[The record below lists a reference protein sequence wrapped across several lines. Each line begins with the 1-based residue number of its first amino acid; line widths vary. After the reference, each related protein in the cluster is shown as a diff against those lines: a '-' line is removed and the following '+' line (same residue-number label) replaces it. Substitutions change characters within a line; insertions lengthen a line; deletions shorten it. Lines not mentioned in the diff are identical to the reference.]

1 MWVYPEIRYLADLL
15 PYYAARTPARLAL
28 AFEGKTYS
36 YADVDRQTNQIANT
50 LHARAVKRQ
59 SRVAFYGRNSADF
72 FLALFGVAK
81 SGACFLPLN
90 WRLAA
95 DELVAIVDDAE
106 PAFAFIEHEFE
117 PVWTVVCAKLKLDIP
132 YIVLNAPETLA
143 RWFASA
149 PESPAPRIAHEDDGV
164 IQLYT
169 SGTTGRPKGVVHT
182 HASFNH
188 SRLSEHLEPAY
199 DWREGDVFLYA
210 LPNFHL
216 LGIAL
221 SLQCLYNGVAL
232 SVRKQFSPED
242 YLAGIQTDR
251 PTLLVLTP
259 TMIQMLIDHPHVAGI
274 DFSSVRLMMYAGSPI
289 SLGLAKRAI
298 RVMPCKFMQFYGQ
311 TETSGPV
318 SLLRPDEH
326 DLMDEQK
333 LKSCG
338 RPLPLIR
345 LRVVDANGEDV
356 ADGVP
361 GELLVCAPSASAGY
375 WKQPD
380 ETDARFRH
388 GWYYSGDVAYRDAA
402 GMFYIYDRLKD
413 LIVSGGENIY
423 CAEIESVLSIHPAVS
438 SVAVIGVPDARWGEA
453 VKAIV
458 VLCEGEAADA
468 VALLAHCRERLAGYK
483 VPKSI
488 DFVKALPM
496 TGTGKISKKDLREPF
511 WAKMDRSVA

>member
-15 PYYAARTPARLAL
+15 PYHAARAPARVAL
-28 AFEGKTYS
+28 TFEGRAYS
-36 YADVDRQTNQIANT
+36 YADVDEQSNRIANA
-50 LHARAVKRQ
+50 LHARDIKRQ
-59 SRVAFYGRNSADF
+59 DRVAFYGRNSADF

-81 SGACFLPLN
+81 SGGCFLPLN

-95 DELVAIVDDAE
+95 DELAAIVGDAS
-106 PAFAFIEHEFE
+106 PAFAFVEPDFA
-117 PVWTVVCAKLKLDIP
+117 PVWMVICAMLGHDIP
-132 YIVLNAPETLA
+132 HLILHEPGTLA
-143 RWFASA
+143 GWFGAA
-149 PESPAPRIAHEDDGV
+149 PAAPPPRIAHEDDGV

-199 DWREGDVFLYA
+199 DWRDGDVFLFA
-210 LPNFHL
+210 VPNFHL

-221 SLQCLYNGVAL
+221 SLQCLYNGIAL
-232 SVRKQFSPED
+232 SIRRQFLPED
-242 YLAGIQTDR
+242 YLAGIQADR

-259 TMIQMLIDHPHVAGI
+259 TMIQMLIDHPHAART
-274 DFSSVRLMMYAGSPI
+274 DFGSVRLLMYAGSPI

-298 RVMPCKFMQFYGQ
+298 NVIPCNFMQFYGQ

-326 DLMDEQK
+326 DLKDEQK

-345 LRVVDANGEDV
+345 LRVVDADGGDV
-356 ADGVP
+356 ADGMP
-361 GELLVCAPSASAGY
+361 GELMVCAPAASAGY
-375 WKQPD
+375 WRQPA
-380 ETDARFRH
+380 ETEEKFRD
-388 GWYYSGDVAYRDAA
+388 GWYYTGDVAYRDSA

-413 LIVSGGENIY
+413 MIVSGGENIY
-423 CAEIESVLSIHPAVS
+423 SAEVESVLSTHPAVS

-453 VKAIV
+453 VKAVV
-458 VLCEGEAADA
+458 VLREGEAGDTA
-468 VALLAHCRERLAGYK
+468 ALLAHCRERLAGYK
-483 VPKSI
+483 MPKSI
-488 DFVKALPM
+488 DFVEALPM
-496 TGTGKISKKDLREPF
+496 TGTGKISKKDLRAPF
-511 WAKMDRSVA
+511 WANMERSVA